1 MSDRNDPGGGITLG
15 LTLLVCVGAVGFA
28 VVALKLGER
37 FAIPVGIVALVA
49 AAVIFRGPLGQALA
63 HRLEGGSVRQV
74 DQDAMVHSLDEMRAR
89 MAELEERVDF
99 AERLLAQS
107 REPDRVRE

>member
-1 MSDRNDPGGGITLG
+1 MSDKNDRTASIATAVTVATAALAGGYAIVAVQLG
-15 LTLLVCVGAVGFA
+15 LG
-28 VVALKLGER
+28 

-63 HRLEGGSVRQV
+63 RRLEGGAGRQGE
-74 DQDAMVHSLDEMRAR
+74 QDATLHALDELRGR

-99 AERLLAQS
+99 AERLLAQA
-107 REPDRVRE
+107 REPDRLRE

>member
-1 MSDRNDPGGGITLG
+1 MSERNDVTGNVALAVTLTAAS
-15 LTLLVCVGAVGFA
+15 LAAGFA
-28 VVALKLGER
+28 VVAVHLGVA

-49 AAVIFRGPLGQALA
+49 AGVIFRGPLGKALA
-63 HRLEGGSVRQV
+63 RRLEGGAAQG
-74 DQDAMVHSLDEMRAR
+74 DPDATMHALEEMRGR

-107 REPDRVRE
+107 REPGRLRE

>member
-1 MSDRNDPGGGITLG
+1 MSERNDVAGNVALAVTLTAAS
-15 LTLLVCVGAVGFA
+15 LAAGFA
-28 VVALKLGER
+28 VVAVHLGVA

-49 AAVIFRGPLGQALA
+49 AGVIFRGPLGKALA
-63 HRLEGGSVRQV
+63 RRLEGGAVQG
-74 DQDAMVHSLDEMRAR
+74 DPDATMHALDEMRGR

-107 REPDRVRE
+107 REPDRLRE

>member
-1 MSDRNDPGGGITLG
+1 MSQEHDRTASIAT
-15 LTLLVCVGAVGFA
+15 AVTVTAASLAAGFG
-28 VVALKLGER
+28 VVAVHLGAG

-63 HRLEGGSVRQV
+63 RRLEAGAGRH
-74 DQDAMVHSLDEMRAR
+74 DGQDATLHTLDELRGR

-99 AERLLAQS
+99 AERLLAQA
-107 REPDRVRE
+107 REPDRLRE

>member
-1 MSDRNDPGGGITLG
+1 MSERNDGGGSVALGITLTAAA
-15 LTLLVCVGAVGFA
+15 LAAGFA
-28 VVALKLGER
+28 VVAVALGAA

-63 HRLEGGSVRQV
+63 RRLEAGGARSGEQEATL
-74 DQDAMVHSLDEMRAR
+74 QALDDMRGR

-107 REPDRVRE
+107 REPDRLHE